1 MADNL
6 LVNIIQMKEP
16 LMFRSLSILAR
27 SMILAIV
34 VMLGIAAIT
43 FYSDRIQTIQNEISE
58 IRDQLL
64 RSEIAIL
71 QERRNEKDFLARRD
85 MKYKKKFDKT
95 MLELQ
100 NRLEKIEKL
109 FKENSIHTEELNS
122 LKKILSLY
130 KEKFGLIASQIETI
144 GLNEKIG
151 LRGALRDAV
160 HEAERDVRKLGHYR
174 ILSDILML
182 RRNEKDFLIR
192 KKEKYLKKFEK
203 NFNKISDSLAT
214 LPDSPE
220 KELIKEKLNI
230 YAQKFK
236 NLAKAYKTLGL
247 THNTGLHGELR
258 DAVHK
263 TEDRLN
269 ELLTKS
275 NLEMTRKLDSAYL
288 TYYISVSIMILF
300 IVIILIA
307 NLISITRPISRLSKE
322 IESNENDLTKK
333 YSHNMKDELNTM
345 VSAINKFT
353 AKLKSV
359 IENAKHI
366 SRENV
371 TVSNKLTS
379 ATDGIDRRTKES
391 TAIVSDTTDMASK
404 IRSEMEKTLNET
416 EEVERE
422 MQETAES
429 IGEIAVEFKKLI
441 GNIQHSAQVEEN
453 LAEQLN
459 RLSTNA
465 EEIKGVLTIIGDIA
479 DQTNLLA
486 LNAAI
491 EAARAGEHGRGFA
504 VVADEV
510 RKLAER
516 TQKSL
521 SEIQASVNVIVQ
533 NILEASGQIS
543 QNSKTFADLV
553 EFSGTVEQRVNQ
565 SSERIMD
572 TLAKVEMATGFTRT
586 TSDYI
591 NEIIHRID
599 EINEISKE
607 NAKGV
612 EEITVATRRLS
623 EMTAKLNMQ
632 LDYFQTG

>member
-1 MADNL
+1 
-6 LVNIIQMKEP
+6 
-16 LMFRSLSILAR
+16 MFSSLSIVAR
-27 SMILAIV
+27 SIILAIA

-43 FYSDRIQTIQNEISE
+43 FYSDRIQNIQNEISE
-58 IRDQLL
+58 IKDQLL
-64 RSEIAIL
+64 MSKIEIL

-109 FKENSIHTEELNS
+109 FKENSIHTQELSS
-122 LKKILSLY
+122 LKKMLSLY
-130 KEKFGLIASQIETI
+130 KEKFGFIASQIETI
-144 GLNEKIG
+144 GLDEKSG
-151 LRGALRDAV
+151 LRGALRSAV
-160 HEAERDVRKLGHYR
+160 HEAERAVRKLENYR

-203 NFNKISDSLAT
+203 NFKKISDSLKT
-214 LPDSPE
+214 IPDSPE
-220 KELIKEKLNI
+220 KELIREKLNI
-230 YAQKFK
+230 YAQKFED
-236 NLAKAYKTLGL
+236 LAKAYKTLGL

-263 TEDRLN
+263 TEDQLD
-269 ELLTKS
+269 ELLKKS
-275 NLEMTRKLDSAYL
+275 NSEMTKKLDSAYL
-288 TYYISVSIMILF
+288 TYYISISIMIIF
-300 IVIILIA
+300 IALILAA
-307 NLISITRPISRLSKE
+307 NLISITKPILRLSKE
-322 IESNENDLTKK
+322 IESNENDLTKR
-333 YSHNMKDELNTM
+333 YSHTAKDELNTM
-345 VSAINKFT
+345 VNAINKFT
-353 AKLKSV
+353 AKLRSV

-371 TVSNKLTS
+371 AVSNRLTA
-379 ATDGIDRRTKES
+379 ATAGIDRRTKES
-391 TAIVSDTTDMASK
+391 TAIVSDTTEMATEIK
-404 IRSEMEKTLNET
+404 SEMNKTLSET
-416 EEVERE
+416 EEAERE

-429 IGEIAVEFKKLI
+429 IGAIAVEFKKLI
-441 GNIQHSAQVEEN
+441 GDIQHSAQIEED
-453 LAEQLN
+453 LAQKLGQL
-459 RLSTNA
+459 SVNA

-533 NILEASGQIS
+533 NILEAGNQIS
-543 QNSKTFADLV
+543 RNSETFSNLV
-553 EFSGTVEQRVNQ
+553 EFSGTVEQRVNH

-572 TLAKVEMATGFTRT
+572 TLAKVEMASSFTKT

-599 EINEISKE
+599 EINEISRE

-623 EMTAKLNMQ
+623 EMTAKLNKQ